1 MTEKNARR
9 ASPLAP
15 TGGKQSSGRQLP
27 RPSPPHAHTG
37 ARDPAGSG
45 PAGAGNGPFR
55 ERSGEGRGGGR
66 ENAALATLLAHIKQ
80 HFGALQPAFLAMDVN
95 RDRVISCEE
104 FRRGVRMA
112 KLGLTDGEID
122 AIFQALDSDGSG
134 ELDYQELCRRFSA
147 ADLKRAQSNPRPLRR
162 DESRSPQA
170 DSLPKAQSR
179 SPQADAISPQQ
190 EQAEAVR
197 TESAELQRVRQLQ
210 EEAEAMEKQRR
221 VLANHE
227 ARDRLQSIA
236 EEQHLRRQLQVAQE
250 KERRQADL
258 RQARLENEREI
269 QRRRACRHSRGDSRE
284 RAR

>member
-1 MTEKNARR
+1 MTEKTTRR
-9 ASPLAP
+9 AP
-15 TGGKQSSGRQLP
+15 LP
-27 RPSPPHAHTG
+27 RPAPLGLKEQPQRERPGRDAV
-37 ARDPAGSG
+37 ARDP
-45 PAGAGNGPFR
+45 
-55 ERSGEGRGGGR
+55 
-66 ENAALATLLAHIKQ
+66 ALATLLAHIKE

-95 RDRVISCEE
+95 RDRVISCDE

-112 KLGLTDGEID
+112 KLELTDGEID
-122 AIFQALDSDGSG
+122 AIFQALDNDGSG

-162 DESRSPQA
+162 DE
-170 DSLPKAQSR
+170 SR

-221 VLANHE
+221 VDATKE
-227 ARDRLQSIA
+227 ARDRLHSLT
-236 EEQHLRRQLQVAQE
+236 EEQHLRRQLQVAQD

-258 RQARLENEREI
+258 KQARLEHELEI
-269 QRRRACRHSRGDSRE
+269 QRRRAKHSR
-284 RAR
+284 

>member
-27 RPSPPHAHTG
+27 RPSPPHAG
-37 ARDPAGSG
+37 ASG
-45 PAGAGNGPFR
+45 PR
-55 ERSGEGRGGGR
+55 ERPGEKGGGR

-170 DSLPKAQSR
+170 DCLPKAQSR

>member
-1 MTEKNARR
+1 MTEKKARR
-9 ASPLAP
+9 API
-15 TGGKQSSGRQLP
+15 P
-27 RPSPPHAHTG
+27 RPA
-37 ARDPAGSG
+37 
-45 PAGAGNGPFR
+45 PAGAGAR
-55 ERSGEGRGGGR
+55 EPSLR
-66 ENAALATLLAHIKQ
+66 EKAQREAQRDSAPRDPALATLLAHIKQ

-95 RDRVISCEE
+95 RDRVISCDE

-112 KLGLTDGEID
+112 KLELSDGEID
-122 AIFQALDSDGSG
+122 AIFQALDNDGSG

-170 DSLPKAQSR
+170 DCLPKAQSR

-210 EEAEAMEKQRR
+210 EEAEAKEKQRR

-250 KERRQADL
+250 KER
-258 RQARLENEREI
+258 
-269 QRRRACRHSRGDSRE
+269 
-284 RAR
+284 